1 MKQGLSGN
9 IAKAF
14 IQSKLTLLLMIAF
27 LLIGAYS
34 AIFIPREEEP
44 QIDVPTADVFLS
56 YPGASPKEVE
66 ARVLQ
71 PLEKIISNIKGV
83 EYVYSTSMTG
93 QGMIIVQFYVG
104 EDVDRSLVK
113 LYNELMKHMDKMPQ
127 GVSLPLVKTRTIDDV
142 TVLGLT
148 LWSDKYNDYDLKQLG
163 QVLTNEIKKIPDV
176 ASVAI
181 IGGRSRQL
189 SVALDNDKM
198 AKSHVDFLSIAK
210 QIQVSNAQLQAGSM
224 VRSDTA
230 FFIETGNF
238 LTSRDEVENLIVG
251 TNQGQPV
258 YLKQVATV
266 EDGPEKSSQYV
277 FYGNGH
283 HNNLATNLN
292 SDYPAVTLSIAKKK
306 GADAMRL
313 STRIIAKVEHLKKEL
328 IPSEVQLTVTRNY
341 GETASQKVS
350 ELLLH
355 LLVAIIAV
363 TGFVM
368 LAMGWRG
375 GLVVFLSVPV
385 TFALTLFS
393 YYLLDYTLNRITLFA
408 LVFITGIVVDD
419 SIVIAENMYR
429 YFKMKRFSFLKAS
442 IFAINE
448 VGNPTILATFTVIAA
463 VLPMAFVSGMSG
475 PYLSPMPIGAS
486 IAMMLSLVVALTLT
500 PYLGYI
506 FLRGQEGHKIKNPAN
521 LEHTKIYKLY
531 VALINPLLES
541 RWKRWAFVMGTVAML
556 LGSILF
562 FYTKWV
568 TVKMLPFDNKSEF
581 QMVIDM
587 PEGTTLERTYV
598 VTQEIAQF
606 LSKQELVKN
615 YQGYVG
621 TASPISFNGLMRH
634 YDLRNGENVADI
646 QVNLVDKQERDIQ
659 SHEIVKQLRPAVQAI
674 ATKYGANVKMVEIP
688 PGPPVLSTIVAEI
701 YGPDYTEQTRIASQ
715 VKELVSKT
723 PGAVDID
730 WMTESDQ
737 VEFHFEVD
745 KDKAM
750 RFGVAPAQITA
761 IIKSAL
767 SDMAVGILH
776 DSVSF
781 DPVNIVLRLEDPDK
795 GSINQVE
802 NLNVLNQQGDPIRVA
817 DLVAVKKV
825 IKDKPIYRKNQ
836 KRVVFVLA
844 DLAGRLEGPFYA
856 MMDISGKLK
865 NIQLPNGYELNEM
878 YNGQPE
884 FEDNYTLKWDG
895 EWQITYDMFRDLG
908 MAFVVVLVIIYIL
921 IVGWFQDFKVPFVM
935 LAPIPLSLIGIVLG
949 HWMLNAYF
957 TATSLIGFIALA
969 GVMVR
974 NSVLLIDFINIRLK
988 EGVPLKAAII
998 EAGAVRITPI
1008 LLTAGAVAF
1017 GAVIILFDPI
1027 FQGLAISLM
1036 CGTITSTFLTLLV
1049 VPLLYFKLLKKNHA
1063 AKVRDGD
1070 RKESGAFSIK
1080 AETVGGSIQD

>member
-1 MKQGLSGN
+1 MKKGLSGN

-14 IQSKLTLLLMIAF
+14 IQSKLTILLMMAF
-27 LLIGAYS
+27 LLVGSYS
-34 AIFIPREEEP
+34 ALFIPREEEP
-44 QIDVPTADVFLS
+44 QIDVPTADIFFR

-66 ARVLQ
+66 ARVSQ
-71 PLEKIISNIKGV
+71 PLEKIISNVKGV
-83 EYVYSTSMTG
+83 ENVYSTSMTG
-93 QGMIIVQFYVG
+93 QGMMIVQFYVG
-104 EDVDRSLVK
+104 EDVERSLVK
-113 LYNELMKHMDKMPQ
+113 LYNELMKNMDKMPP
-127 GVSLPLVKTRTIDDV
+127 GVSMPLVKTRTIDDV
-142 TVLGLT
+142 PVLGLT
-148 LWSDKYNDYDLKQLG
+148 LWSEKYNDYDLKKIG
-163 QVLTNEIKKIPDV
+163 QVLTNEIKKVPDV
-176 ASVAI
+176 ASVSI
-181 IGGRSRQL
+181 IGGRSRQV
-189 SVALDNDKM
+189 SITLDKDKM
-198 AKSHVDFLSIAK
+198 AQSHVDFLSIAK
-210 QIQVSNAQLQAGSM
+210 QILGSNTQLQAGNM
-224 VRSDTA
+224 IRSDSA

-238 LTSRDEVENLIVG
+238 LTSRDEVENLIIG
-251 TNQGQPV
+251 TNDGQPV
-258 YLKQVATV
+258 YLKQVATI
-266 EDGPEKSSQYV
+266 EDGAEKSSQYV
-277 FYGNGH
+277 FFGNGH
-283 HNNLATNLN
+283 HNGSSSKFN

-313 STRIIAKVEHLKKEL
+313 SRSIIAKVEHLKKEL
-328 IPSEVQLTVTRNY
+328 IPSEVQTTVTRNY
-341 GETASQKVS
+341 GETASEKVS

-355 LLVAIIAV
+355 LLVAILAV

-419 SIVIAENMYR
+419 SIVIAENMHR
-429 YFKMKRFSFLKAS
+429 YFKMKRLPFLKAA

-486 IAMMLSLVVALTLT
+486 IAMMLSLIIALTLT

-506 FLRGQEGHKIKNPAN
+506 FLKGREDNNEKGSAVPEQS
-521 LEHTKIYKLY
+521 KIYRLY
-531 VALINPLLES
+531 KAVINPLLET
-541 RWKRWAFVMGTVAML
+541 RWKRWAFIIGTVVL
-556 LGSILF
+556 LFSSLLF

-581 QMVIDM
+581 QVVIDM
-587 PEGTTLERTYV
+587 PEGTSLERTYV
-598 VTQEIAQF
+598 VTQEIAQY
-606 LSKQELVKN
+606 LSKQQLVKN

-634 YDLRNGENVADI
+634 YDLRSGDNVADI
-646 QVNLVDKQERDIQ
+646 QVNLVDKKERNIQ

-674 ATKYGANVKMVEIP
+674 AKKYNANVKMVEIP

-701 YGPDYTEQTRIASQ
+701 YGPDYNEQTKVAGQ
-715 VKELVSKT
+715 LKELLAKT

-737 VEFHFEVD
+737 TEYRFEVD
-745 KDKAM
+745 KEKAL
-750 RFGVAPAQITA
+750 RYGVAPAQITT
-761 IIKSAL
+761 IINSAL
-767 SDMAVGILH
+767 SNMPVGILH

-781 DPVNIVLRLEDPDK
+781 DPVNIVLRLKDSDK
-795 GSINQVE
+795 ENINE
-802 NLNVLNQQGDPIRVA
+802 IKNLKVLNQQGNPIQVG
-817 DLVAVKKV
+817 DLVQIKKI

-836 KRVVFVLA
+836 KRVVFVLT

-856 MMDISGKLK
+856 MMDISGRLK
-865 NIQLPNGYELNEM
+865 NISLPKGYELKEM

-908 MAFVVVLVIIYIL
+908 IAFVVVLIIIYML

-935 LAPIPLSLIGIVLG
+935 LAAIPLSLIGIILG

-957 TATSLIGFIALA
+957 TATSMIGFIALA

-988 EGVPLKAAII
+988 EGAPLKQAII
-998 EAGAVRITPI
+998 EAGAIRIIPI

-1036 CGTITSTFLTLLV
+1036 GGTITSTILTLLV
-1049 VPLLYFKLLKKNHA
+1049 VPLLYFKLLKKKYA
-1063 AKVRDGD
+1063 DK
-1070 RKESGAFSIK
+1070 ITK
-1080 AETVGGSIQD
+1080 ATGRITTRSY